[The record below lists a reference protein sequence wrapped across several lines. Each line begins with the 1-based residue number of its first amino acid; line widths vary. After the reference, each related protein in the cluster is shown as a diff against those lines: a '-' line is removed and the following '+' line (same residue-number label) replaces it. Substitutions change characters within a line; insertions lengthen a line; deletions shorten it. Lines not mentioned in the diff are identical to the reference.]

1 MLVHS
6 QVLLEE
12 LDPVVLGGELAGDV
26 LHHHL
31 VGSPLADWRLH
42 VAEAGALHLSNCKLQ
57 KYNYN

>member
-1 MLVHS
+1 MRVHS

-31 VGSPLADWRLH
+31 VGPPLANLWLH
-42 VAEAGALHLSNCKLQ
+42 VAEA
-57 KYNYN
+57 